1 MVKMLKIAARRA
13 ILMPAVLLLPSAVW
27 AADPLNL
34 EEGYWDTTVIIRVK
48 GGILPV
54 PAIRSSKCITRQDPL
69 PNSTQPSQRC
79 QVSHRTIVG
88 NDVSWRI
95 ECADDKGKMV
105 GDGKITYAGGTFEGG
120 MDVSITEIGGDR
132 HLQMHYDMRGERVRA
147 CGVDR

>member
-1 MVKMLKIAARRA
+1 MLKMLEIAARRA
-13 ILMPAVLLLPSAVW
+13 MLAVLLLPGAVS
-27 AADPLNL
+27 AADELNL
-34 EEGYWDTTVIIRVK
+34 EEGYWDTTVIIRVQ

-54 PAIRSSKCITRQDPL
+54 PVIRSSKCITHQDPL

-95 ECADDKGKMV
+95 ECADEKGKMV
-105 GDGKITYAGGTFEGG
+105 GDGKITYAGKKFEGG

-132 HLQMHYDMRGERVRA
+132 HLNMRYDMHGERVGA